1 MVSVIE
7 VPGASWTLRPPGSP
21 LILLVRIERRE
32 DVTVGPQLKAG
43 AGDVVGSFAL

>member
-1 MVSVIE
+1 MVSVIG

-21 LILLVRIERRE
+21 LFLLVRFQRRE

-43 AGDVVGSFAL
+43 VDDFVGSLAL